1 MSQPFMGQ
9 VVAVGFNFAP
19 VGWQL
24 CDGSLLQISQYSAL
38 FALLGTTFGG
48 DGITNFAVPDL
59 RGRAVVGTG
68 QGAGLSNYVQGQ
80 TGGAESVSLTGNQNG
95 AHTHPAMAAGVTTD
109 PTLYSAD
116 PAPNQV
122 MGAPGT
128 NNFYAPTGTQTTL
141 SGSTVGLSGAGG
153 PHENRQP
160 YQTITY
166 VIALEGIFPPQS

>member
-1 MSQPFMGQ
+1 MSQPFIGQ
-9 VVAVGFNFAP
+9 VAAVGFNFAP

-24 CDGSLLQISQYSAL
+24 SDGSLLQIAQYSAL

-59 RGRAVVGTG
+59 RGRVVVGTG
-68 QGAGLSNYVQGQ
+68 QGTGLSNYVQGQ
-80 TGGAESVSLTGNQNG
+80 ASGAELVSLTGNQNG

-128 NNFYAPTGTQTTL
+128 NNFYTRSEEHTSEL
-141 SGSTVGLSGAGG
+141 
-153 PHENRQP
+153 
-160 YQTITY
+160 
-166 VIALEGIFPPQS
+166 QSQ